1 MDRRPL
7 TAGEMLAVPAQR
19 IPHRRPADLGDA
31 EGPSVMVNAETLAS
45 MLRRLVPSQA
55 DVMHIEG
62 WWTLRCF
69 GDRIV
74 VGGEDFDELGAQA
87 VAAVRQFIN
96 AADPDRRSTSPLVW
110 LVRLSSD
117 RDLRAW
123 LNIPATPTPTP
134 PTPPTS
140 GQS

>member
-1 MDRRPL
+1 
-7 TAGEMLAVPAQR
+7 
-19 IPHRRPADLGDA
+19 
-31 EGPSVMVNAETLAS
+31 MVNAETLAS
-45 MLRRLVPSQA
+45 MLRRLVPSYA
-55 DVMHIEG
+55 DIVPTAN

-74 VGGEDFDELGAQA
+74 VGGENFDELGVRA
-87 VAAVRQFIN
+87 VAEVRQFIN

-123 LNIPATPTPTP
+123 LNIPTPSTTPT
-134 PTPPTS
+134 TS
-140 GQS
+140 QP

>member
-1 MDRRPL
+1 M
-7 TAGEMLAVPAQR
+7 TAGQIVAVPAQR
-19 IPHRRPADLGDA
+19 VPHRRPADLGDA

-45 MLRRLVPSQA
+45 MLRRLVPSNA
-55 DVMHIEG
+55 DVVPGAG

-74 VGGEDFDELGAQA
+74 VGGEDFDQLGTRA
-87 VAAVRQFIN
+87 VSALRQFIN
-96 AADPDRRSTSPLVW
+96 EVDPDRRTASPLVW

-123 LNIPATPTPTP
+123 LNIPTP
-134 PTPPTS
+134 PEPAAEPDA
-140 GQS
+140 